1 MISKVLTKTGAKV
14 QARGMIY
21 KSVAQKVL
29 LYGSESWGV
38 IGAILKVLDGFH
50 HREAQRI
57 TGMKAW
63 HAEYGDWEYP
73 SVDDALEAAGLWPI
87 KEYTQIWQA
96 TISAKLACR
105 PIYEICTGA

>member
-1 MISKVLTKTGAKV
+1 MISKVLTNTGAKV

-57 TGMKAW
+57 AGMKAW

-73 SVDDALEAAGLWPI
+73 SVDDALEAAGLWSI
-87 KEYTQIWQA
+87 KGYIQKRQA
-96 TISAKLACR
+96 AIVHKVACS
-105 PIYEICTGA
+105 PNDEL